1 MQFASRLI
9 LNSWLC
15 TAPGEDFYGKNG
27 VHGAGAKAG
36 AVKGDVFEAG
46 LFDSCGDCVEHV
58 NGEGAREFSAREF
71 NAGQWAVMTH
81 AEFAKAELAQTFFRL
96 FNLTEDFAGY
106 GATVLDARGETGCGG
121 AIPERIAGGFGEC
134 AYFDS
139 RRLWRV
145 RVFRFS

>member
-58 NGEGAREFSAREF
+58 NGEGAREFSASKF
-71 NAGQWAVMTH
+71 DAGQGSVMANAQF
-81 AEFAKAELAQTFFRL
+81 AETELAQAFL
-96 FNLTEDFAGY
+96 SLLNLAEYFAGD
-106 GATVLDARGETGCGG
+106 GA
-121 AIPERIAGGFGEC
+121 AILNA
-134 AYFDS
+134 
-139 RRLWRV
+139 L
-145 RVFRFS
+145 